1 MRWLRR
7 RRAFV
12 GWLALFALCFQL
24 ALSFGHSH
32 ANPASIIK
40 HAGIARDAALPDTP
54 PDRDDSVCAVCV
66 LNSLIGSAQAATP
79 PVLPLPL
86 VFTAALPAPLG
97 ATLAES
103 RRAAFRSRAPPIA

>member
-1 MRWLRR
+1 MRWFRR
-7 RRAFV
+7 HRASV
-12 GWLALFALCFQL
+12 GRLALFTLCFQL
-24 ALSFGHSH
+24 ALSLGHTH
-32 ANPASIIK
+32 ANPASIIA
-40 HAGIARDAALPDTP
+40 HAGVARDATLPDTA
-54 PDRDDSVCAVCV
+54 PDRDDSVCAVCA
-66 LNSLIGSAQAATP
+66 LNSLIGSARAATA